1 MTSDLD
7 SAHPPD
13 PAVWSRMLGIPKEAV
28 DVYLSSDVLDLHLDT
43 FIWRRIFGY
52 DLSRRHGRG
61 PLGRH
66 FFFHTD
72 LPRAIEAGLTGGI
85 WVITTNPFRSATGRR
100 EALERNLLSL
110 RGILESAAPRV
121 SFVKTVRDYRE
132 ARARGQ
138 HAAFI
143 GIQGGNALDES
154 AAAFELLRDR
164 SVVRVTL
171 VHLTGSRLGGTS
183 APSPYQRDELTP
195 LGRVAVQ
202 KLESMRVLV
211 DLAHIGRRSFF
222 QAVEVHDRSLPLIVT
237 HTGVDSVHR
246 HWRNLTDEQIRTIA
260 DTGGT
265 VGIMLQS
272 AFLGSGRV
280 DVRTFVDHVDY
291 VISLVGENH
300 VSLGSD
306 FDGFISPPEDL
317 KTPFDYPRI
326 VAEMMRRGHG
336 PDRIRKFLG
345 GNALRTIEAMRG

>member
-1 MTSDLD
+1 MTPDLAHAQPLD
-7 SAHPPD
+7 S
-13 PAVWSRMLGIPKEAV
+13 AVWSRMLGVPKEAI
-28 DVYLSSDVLDLHLDT
+28 DLYRASDVLDLHLDT

-52 DLSRRHGRG
+52 DLLRRHDRG

-85 WVITTNPFRSATGRR
+85 WVITTNPFRGAPARR
-100 EALERNLLSL
+100 RAFERNLSTL
-110 RGILESAAPRV
+110 RGILESASPRV

-132 ARARGQ
+132 ARASGR

-143 GIQGGNALDES
+143 GVQGGNALDES

-195 LGRVAVQ
+195 LGRVAIE

-222 QAVEVHDRSLPLIVT
+222 QALEVHDRSLPLIVT

-246 HWRNLTDEQIRTIA
+246 HWRNLTDEQIRAVA

-265 VGIMLQS
+265 IGIMLQS
-272 AFLGSGRV
+272 GFLGSGAV

-291 VISLVGENH
+291 VISLVGEDH

-306 FDGFISPPEDL
+306 FDGMISPPADL
-317 KTPFDYPRI
+317 RTPFDYPRI
-326 VAEMMRRGHG
+326 VAEMLRRGHG
-336 PDRIRKFLG
+336 PERIGKFLG